1 MLFLEDTRE
10 EMDKGLFERLDIE
23 RGFFVSRG
31 SPPTGRPGGLG
42 NMTINYVMAW
52 CFNIIYF
59 QLMKECSTLRP

>member
-31 SPPTGRPGGLG
+31 SPPTGRPRG
-42 NMTINYVMAW
+42 
-52 CFNIIYF
+52 
-59 QLMKECSTLRP
+59 